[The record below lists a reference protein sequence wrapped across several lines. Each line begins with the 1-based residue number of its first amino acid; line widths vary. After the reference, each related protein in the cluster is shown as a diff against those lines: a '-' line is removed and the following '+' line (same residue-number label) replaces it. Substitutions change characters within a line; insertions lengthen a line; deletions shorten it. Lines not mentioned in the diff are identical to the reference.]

1 MEREVPLFCGEAV
14 VSYRV
19 ANVAELER
27 KASPT
32 FLLRVASF
40 RLALLRFASLC
51 FALLRFASLSSASF
65 CSASFRAARFCLAFA
80 LFCFISLWSD

>member
-1 MEREVPLFCGEAV
+1 MERQVPLFCGEAV

-32 FLLRVASF
+32 FLVRFAFRCFVSLRVASLCF
-40 RLALLRFASLC
+40 VLLRVAPLC
-51 FALLRFASLSSASF
+51 FTLLPGSGLGSF
-65 CSASFRAARFCLAFA
+65 
-80 LFCFISLWSD
+80 

>member
-40 RLALLRFASLC
+40 R

-80 LFCFISLWSD
+80 LFCFISLWSA

>member
-40 RLALLRFASLC
+40 RLALLRFASL
-51 FALLRFASLSSASF
+51 SSASF

-80 LFCFISLWSD
+80 LFCFISLWSA

>member
-1 MEREVPLFCGEAV
+1 MEREEPLFCGEAV

-32 FLLRVASF
+32 FLLRVAS
-40 RLALLRFASLC
+40 
-51 FALLRFASLSSASF
+51 LSSASF

-80 LFCFISLWSD
+80 LFCFISLRSA

>member
-14 VSYRV
+14 VGYRV

-40 RLALLRFASLC
+40 RL
-51 FALLRFASLSSASF
+51 ALLRFASLSSASF

-80 LFCFISLWSD
+80 LFCFISLWSA

>member
-27 KASPT
+27 NASPA
-32 FLLRVASF
+32 FLLCVASF
-40 RLALLRFASLC
+40 R

-65 CSASFRAARFCLAFA
+65 CSASFRAARFCLAFD
-80 LFCFISLWSD
+80 LFCFISLWSA

>member
-40 RLALLRFASLC
+40 RLALLRFASL
-51 FALLRFASLSSASF
+51 SSASF
-65 CSASFRAARFCLAFA
+65 CSASFRAARFCSAFA
-80 LFCFISLWSD
+80 LFCFISLWSA